1 VEVKNVKAKFILSI
15 EVAATYIN
23 SGCKQANMSHT
34 YLLYDYFCDCFLGNI
49 LGIFLKNL

>member
-1 VEVKNVKAKFILSI
+1 VEVKNLKAKFVLSI

-23 SGCKQANMSHT
+23 SGGKQDNMNHT
-34 YLLYDYFCDCFLGNI
+34 YFFYDYFCDRFLGNI